1 MGGPRSAPDARRPL
15 ARGEAGQATVE
26 LAILLPVLLGL
37 VLAALQVGLVARDQV
52 LLVQATREAARAA
65 AVAPG
70 GAAPAPAP
78 GGLDP
83 ARLDLEVSSEG
94 GLVHAQ
100 GRYRSA
106 VVVPLL
112 ADAVGDVV
120 LRAAVSMRA
129 EWA

>member
-1 MGGPRSAPDARRPL
+1 M
-15 ARGEAGQATVE
+15 
-26 LAILLPVLLGL
+26 
-37 VLAALQVGLVARDQV
+37 ARDQV

-70 GAAPAPAP
+70 GVAPAPAT

-83 ARLDLEVSSEG
+83 VRLDLQVSSDG
-94 GLVHAQ
+94 GVVRAE

-112 ADAVGDVV
+112 ADAVGDIV
-120 LRAAVSMRA
+120 LRASVSMRA